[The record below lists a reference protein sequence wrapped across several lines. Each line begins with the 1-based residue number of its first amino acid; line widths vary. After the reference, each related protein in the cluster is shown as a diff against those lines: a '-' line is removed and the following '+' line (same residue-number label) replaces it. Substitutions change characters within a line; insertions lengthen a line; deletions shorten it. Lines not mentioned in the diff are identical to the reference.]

1 MSPAS
6 ILITDDES
14 NIRMVVRTALESDGY
29 NVLEA
34 STGRQAIEVIK
45 HANPQLMVLD
55 LNMPDL
61 DGLAVLEHLML
72 LAKGSK
78 PRIIVLTAYGSIP
91 TAVKATRMG
100 AADFLEKPITPSG
113 LRNAVRSALDESD
126 DSPWIA
132 PEVADSYERALD
144 KIRKSLRLSDAATAE
159 AMLIKIADRR
169 DLHSAEYFNLLGALY
184 ETQHKRRLACK
195 CYGKALDANEAYE
208 PARVNMRRLQQLQTR
223 GVTTEA
229 VALGD
234 ESADLWYARLPE
246 GKHQLR

>member
-14 NIRMVVRTALESDGY
+14 NIRMMVRTALESDGY

-45 HANPQLMVLD
+45 HENPQLMVLD

-61 DGLAVLEHLML
+61 DGLAVLEHLMVV
-72 LAKGSK
+72 AKTSK
-78 PRIIVLTAYGSIP
+78 PRIIVLTAYGSIS

-100 AADFLEKPITPSG
+100 AADFLEKPLTPSG
-113 LRNAVRSALDESD
+113 LRNAVRSALDDPDTELRVS
-126 DSPWIA
+126 S
-132 PEVADSYERALD
+132 EVADGYELALE
-144 KIRKSLRLSDAATAE
+144 KIRKSLRLSDASTAE
-159 AMLIKIADRR
+159 AMLMKIADRR

-195 CYGKALDANEAYE
+195 CYGKALDANGGYE
-208 PARVNMRRLQQLQTR
+208 PARINMRRVQQLQTR
-223 GVTTEA
+223 GRTTE
-229 VALGD
+229 VIALGD
-234 ESADLWYARLPE
+234 EHADVWYARLPE
-246 GKHQLR
+246 TPF